1 MSKMR
6 LKEVKRN
13 LFIYLDSAARAETQ
27 VFLFSFP
34 EPPSSHGYTLLCLKH
49 KEIKGKILD
58 LRKFTII
65 FTN

>member
-1 MSKMR
+1 MR

-27 VFLFSFP
+27 VFLSLFP
-34 EPPSSHGYTLLCLKH
+34 GRTLLCLKH

-65 FTN
+65 FMN